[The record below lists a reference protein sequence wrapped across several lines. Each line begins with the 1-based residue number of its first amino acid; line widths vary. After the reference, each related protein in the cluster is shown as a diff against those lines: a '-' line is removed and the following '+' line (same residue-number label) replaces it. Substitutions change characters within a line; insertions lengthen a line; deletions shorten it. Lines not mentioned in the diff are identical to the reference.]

1 MLERSEIFDLR
12 TLTYEVCL
20 KSELQL
26 ENVQRPRKNQ
36 ITTCAPS
43 LICVV
48 KLSLL
53 LRDAAFVH
61 SLGDV
66 NLNVGWCGV
75 PSLVSG
81 GAASI
86 SDVHMCLPFSGG
98 AAPTNSLWAV
108 RLSPPFF
115 AWCSTPSLLP
125 PSSFRA
131 VLFFLSPSFTLSVV
145 SAYLHAGRCSVSL
158 LPLGRARPPFLS
170 GGLPFLLWVFVS
182 LSLGGVGSLHC
193 VCVAVCL
200 ERKDVWFPLPL
211 IIHLQGRL
219 ITQRKRENRT
229 THKGR

>member
-1 MLERSEIFDLR
+1 MKCVSSPSSNLKMFNFLAK
-12 TLTYEVCL
+12 L
-20 KSELQL
+20 KS
-26 ENVQRPRKNQ
+26 QRVL
-36 ITTCAPS
+36 PS
-43 LICVV
+43 LIGVV
-48 KLSLL
+48 KLSLI

-61 SLGDV
+61 SLGGA

-81 GAASI
+81 GAASSSSI

-108 RLSPPFF
+108 RLSPPIF

-131 VLFFLSPSFTLSVV
+131 VLFSLSPRSPCQSCCLPPRWEVQCVPPSFGS
-145 SAYLHAGRCSVSL
+145 C
-158 LPLGRARPPFLS
+158 RPPFLS

-182 LSLGGVGSLHC
+182 LSLGGAESLHC

-200 ERKDVWFPLPL
+200 EREDVWFPLPL

-219 ITQRKRENRT
+219 ITQRKREKPHHTQRKRAT
-229 THKGR
+229 PPKSG